1 MGPSSRNSSAP
12 GRRSSPTPGSR
23 RLPDVE
29 RRRSFPDVVVGTIF
43 VLIGGAFVVGSL
55 GYELGTPLRM
65 GPGAFPLLVG
75 AIVAA
80 LGLAIVVKGF
90 IAGEVIPFGR
100 IPWRAIAAIV
110 VALLFF
116 GFTVRGLGFVVTSAV
131 TALVTTLAS
140 SRVRLLTAVAVAA
153 GLTVASTLIFVV
165 GLQLR
170 LPLWGPWLGF

>member
-1 MGPSSRNSSAP
+1 M
-12 GRRSSPTPGSR
+12 
-23 RLPDVE
+23 E
-29 RRRSFPDVVVGTIF
+29 RRRSFPDVLAGGIF

-80 LGLAIVVKGF
+80 LGLAIVVKGL
-90 IAGEVIPFGR
+90 IVGEAISFGP
-100 IPWRAIAAIV
+100 IPWRAVAVIV
-110 VALLFF
+110 VAVLFF
-116 GFTVRGLGFVVTSAV
+116 GFTVRGLGFVPTSAV
-131 TALVTTLAS
+131 TALLTTLAS
-140 SRVRLLTAVAVAA
+140 SRVRLVTALAVTA

-170 LPLWGPWLGF
+170 IPLLGPWLGF